1 MEKVKNSTL
10 SKCICKCILSCTCTF
25 LQIQRKLLEGEE
37 TRFGT
42 GMMYTT
48 PNHGPSLNYGYQTRT
63 HASSTKKKEKEEESQ
78 GKSKMAA
85 QREMFEEIIEETIVT
100 KKVDKSDVVEE
111 NSN

>member
-1 MEKVKNSTL
+1 M
-10 SKCICKCILSCTCTF
+10 
-25 LQIQRKLLEGEE
+25 EGEE

-48 PNHGPSLNYGYQTRT
+48 PNHGLSLTYGYQTRT
-63 HASSTKKKEKEEESQ
+63 HTSSTKKKEKEEEGQ

-100 KKVDKSDVVEE
+100 KKVEKSDKADE